1 MATDK
6 IAFEI
11 TTDTTQTVKAVKSIK
26 TELKEANQELILAQK
41 NFGDYSQEALNAAKK
56 VALLK
61 DSVNEARETA
71 DLFDPGKKFQAF
83 SGVLQT
89 TAAGYAG
96 LQGAI
101 GLFGTE
107 SAELEKQLLK
117 VQSALALSEGLSAVK
132 DGAKD
137 FNRLGAIIKTQVVTA
152 FSTLKGAIIATG
164 IGALAIAVG
173 LVIAN
178 FETVKKVVLDFIPG
192 LAKVGEFIGK
202 LVDKVTDFVGATS
215 EASRAYDKL
224 AGSNKSAN
232 EAIKRRIDL
241 LTAQGGQEKEIAKL
255 SKQIAENDLNVLR
268 AKYKSE
274 NGLRGDDLK
283 NFEDLKN
290 QKKIIE
296 AEETTRLKT
305 EEEKRATDRK
315 TVRDKEIAEIAAE
328 KARKEKEFSDY
339 VKRLQDESNAK
350 KTALEAD
357 RDAEASI
364 IADLTEIDDADKQL
378 KLEKEEARNETE
390 ILRANLVAE
399 RRRKDRDTE
408 TEEDKKA
415 YEARLVAQQA
425 FLQATASVFGQLS
438 SLFGEGTAASKAAGL
453 AEIAIQTGVGF
464 ANGLRIAQESAKAT
478 GPAAAFAFPI
488 FYATQVGAVL
498 AAANKARSILSKVK
512 GGGGGGGGVSRPSSG
527 GTPSFNA
534 SSSASVAPIQ
544 SGINVQQT
552 ALTPGGNNVTLQ
564 NQQAIKAF
572 VVETDI
578 TDSQDRI
585 NKIKAAATI

>member
-1 MATDK
+1 MATDNELALK
-6 IAFEI
+6 I

-26 TELKEANQELILAQK
+26 TELKEANEELILAQR
-41 NFGDYSQEALNAAKK
+41 NFGDYSDEALKAAKK

-117 VQSALALSEGLSAVK
+117 VQSALALSEGLSAVR

-137 FNRLGAIIKTQVVTA
+137 FARLGIEIKKVIPNLN
-152 FSTLKGAIIATG
+152 TLRGAIIATG
-164 IGALAIAVG
+164 IGAAVIAVG
-173 LVIAN
+173 LLIAN
-178 FETVKKVVLDFIPG
+178 FETVKKVVLNLIPG

-202 LVDKVTDFVGATS
+202 LVNKITDFVGATS
-215 EASRAYDKL
+215 EAERAYTKL
-224 AGSNKSAN
+224 ANSNKSAN
-232 EAIKRRIDL
+232 EQIQRRIDL
-241 LTAQGGQEKEIAKL
+241 LTAQGGQEKEIARL
-255 SKQIAENDLNVLR
+255 SKQLADNDLNTLR
-268 AKYKSE
+268 SKYKAE
-274 NGLRGDDLK
+274 KGLRGDDLK
-283 NFEDLKN
+283 DFEDLKN
-290 QKKIIE
+290 KKLIID
-296 AEETTRLKT
+296 AQETVRLKT
-305 EEEKRATDRK
+305 EGEKRAADRK

-339 VKRLQDESNAK
+339 VKGLQDESNAK

-364 IADLTEIDDADKQL
+364 IADLTAIDDADAEK
-378 KLEKEEARNETE
+378 KLQKEEARAETE
-390 ILRANLVAE
+390 IFRANLVAE
-399 RRRKDRDTE
+399 RRRKDRDIE
-408 TEEDKKA
+408 TDEDKKA

-512 GGGGGGGGVSRPSSG
+512 GGGGGGGSVSKPSSG
-527 GTPSFNA
+527 GSPNFNA
-534 SSSASVAPIQ
+534 SSSASIAPIQ
-544 SGINVQQT
+544 AGINVQQT
-552 ALTPGGNNVTLQ
+552 SLTPGGNNVNVQ

>member
-1 MATDK
+1 MTTDNK
-6 IAFEI
+6 IALEI

-232 EAIKRRIDL
+232 EAIQRRIDL

-255 SKQIAENDLNVLR
+255 SKQLAENDLNTLR
-268 AKYKSE
+268 SKYNAEK
-274 NGLRGDDLK
+274 GLRGEDLK

-290 QKKIIE
+290 QKKIID
-296 AEETTRLKT
+296 AQETARLRT
-305 EEEKRATDRK
+305 EEEKRVADRK
-315 TVRDKEIAEIAAE
+315 TVRDKEIA
-328 KARKEKEFSDY
+328 
-339 VKRLQDESNAK
+339 
-350 KTALEAD
+350 
-357 RDAEASI
+357 
-364 IADLTEIDDADKQL
+364 
-378 KLEKEEARNETE
+378 
-390 ILRANLVAE
+390 
-399 RRRKDRDTE
+399 
-408 TEEDKKA
+408 DKKA
-415 YEARLVAQQA
+415 ADEAELLRIGGLRVAAFEKEQQEIKDKEDKRLGLIKELDLNNDAFLKASSEKKIGFDLLTQAKQTSINAETYAKFEENAKFDLEIKTRAAQGEIELLMAVSSTAGQLADLAGKETAAGKALAVAQALINTYQGI
-425 FLQATASVFGQLS
+425 S
-438 SLFGEGTAASKAAGL
+438 AGVKL
-453 AEIAIQTGVGF
+453 GY
-464 ANGLRIAQESAKAT
+464 
-478 GPAAAFAFPI
+478 PAAIP
-488 FYATQVGAVL
+488 AVL
-498 AAANKARSILSKVK
+498 AASVTGFKAVKSIISVKVP
-512 GGGGGGGGVSRPSSG
+512 GGGGGASIPGGGSPQ
-527 GTPSFNA
+527 TFTA
-534 SSSASVAPIQ
+534 SAAQAPIQ
-544 SGINVQQT
+544 SGINVTQT
-552 ALTPGGNNVTLQ
+552 QSLGTANVNVQ

>member
-164 IGALAIAVG
+164 IGLAVVAVG
-173 LVIAN
+173 LLIAN
-178 FETVKKVVLDFIPG
+178 FEAVKKVVLNLIPG
-192 LAKVGEFIGK
+192 LAQVGEFIGK
-202 LVDKVTDFVGATS
+202 LVNKITDFVGATS
-215 EASRAYDKL
+215 EAERAYTKL

-232 EAIKRRIDL
+232 EQIQRRIDL
-241 LTAQGGQEKEIAKL
+241 LSAQGGQEKEIAKL
-255 SKQIAENDLNVLR
+255 SKQLADNDLNTLR
-268 AKYKSE
+268 SKYNAEK
-274 NGLRGDDLK
+274 GLRGEDLK

-290 QKKIIE
+290 QKKIID
-296 AEETTRLKT
+296 AQETVRLKT
-305 EEEKRATDRK
+305 EEEKRAADRK
-315 TVRDKEIAEIAAE
+315 TVRDKELA
-328 KARKEKEFSDY
+328 
-339 VKRLQDESNAK
+339 
-350 KTALEAD
+350 
-357 RDAEASI
+357 
-364 IADLTEIDDADKQL
+364 
-378 KLEKEEARNETE
+378 
-390 ILRANLVAE
+390 
-399 RRRKDRDTE
+399 
-408 TEEDKKA
+408 DKKA
-415 YEARLVAQQA
+415 EEEAELLRLGGIRVAAFEKEQQEIKDKEDKRLGLIKELDLNNDAFLKASSEKKIGFDLLTQAKQTSINAETYAKFEENAKTDLEIKTRAAQGEIDLLLAVSSTAGQLADLAGKETAAGKALAVAQALINTYQGI
-425 FLQATASVFGQLS
+425 S
-438 SLFGEGTAASKAAGL
+438 AGVKL
-453 AEIAIQTGVGF
+453 GY
-464 ANGLRIAQESAKAT
+464 
-478 GPAAAFAFPI
+478 PAAIP
-488 FYATQVGAVL
+488 AVL
-498 AAANKARSILSKVK
+498 AASVTGFKAVKSIISVKVP
-512 GGGGGGGGVSRPSSG
+512 GGGGGGSIPGGGSPQ
-527 GTPSFNA
+527 SF
-534 SSSASVAPIQ
+534 SSASIQAPIQ
-544 SGINVQQT
+544 SGINVTQT
-552 ALTPGGNNVTLQ
+552 QSLGTANVNVH

>member
-1 MATDK
+1 MTTDNK
-6 IAFEI
+6 IALEI

-164 IGALAIAVG
+164 IGALAIGIG
-173 LVIAN
+173 LLIAN
-178 FETVKKVVLDFIPG
+178 FDAVKKVVLNFIPG
-192 LAKVGEFIGK
+192 LSKIGEIIGK
-202 LVDKVTDFVGATS
+202 IVNKITDFAGATS
-215 EASRAYDKL
+215 QASREYDKL
-224 AGSNKSAN
+224 AASNKSAN
-232 EAIKRRIDL
+232 EEIKRRIDL
-241 LTAQGGQEKEIAKL
+241 LTAQGGQEKEIARL
-255 SKQIAENDLNVLR
+255 SKQLADNDLNTLK
-268 AKYKSE
+268 AKSKAE
-274 NGLRGDDLK
+274 KGLKDEDLK
-283 NFEDLKN
+283 NEKDLKN
-290 QKKIIE
+290 QKLIID
-296 AEETTRLKT
+296 AQETARLKT
-305 EEEKRATDRK
+305 EEEKRVADRK
-315 TVRDKEIAEIAAE
+315 AVR
-328 KARKEKEFSDY
+328 EKE
-339 VKRLQDESNAK
+339 LA
-350 KTALEAD
+350 
-357 RDAEASI
+357 
-364 IADLTEIDDADKQL
+364 
-378 KLEKEEARNETE
+378 
-390 ILRANLVAE
+390 
-399 RRRKDRDTE
+399 
-408 TEEDKKA
+408 DKKA
-415 YEARLVAQQA
+415 ADEAELLRLGGIRVAAFEKEQQEIKDKEDKRLGLIKELDLNNDAFLKASSEKKIGFDLLTQAKQTSINAETYAKFEENAKTDLEIKTRAAQAEIELLTAVSSTAGQLADLAGKETAAGKALAVAQA
-425 FLQATASVFGQLS
+425 LINTYLGIS
-438 SLFGEGTAASKAAGL
+438 AGVKL
-453 AEIAIQTGVGF
+453 GF
-464 ANGLRIAQESAKAT
+464 
-478 GPAAAFAFPI
+478 PAAIP
-488 FYATQVGAVL
+488 AVL
-498 AAANKARSILSKVK
+498 AASVTGFKAVKSIMSVKVP
-512 GGGGGGGGVSRPSSG
+512 GGGGGGSIPGGGSPQ
-527 GTPSFNA
+527 SFSTA
-534 SSSASVAPIQ
+534 SAQAPIQ
-544 SGINVQQT
+544 SGINVTQT
-552 ALTPGGNNVTLQ
+552 QSLGTANVNVQ

>member
-1 MATDK
+1 MATEEV
-6 IAFEI
+6 AFKI
-11 TTDTTQTVKAVKSIK
+11 TTDTSQTEKAVKSIK
-26 TELKEANQELILAQK
+26 TELREAT
-41 NFGDYSQEALNAAKK
+41 QEALNLSRKFGDTSKEAIEAQQK
-56 VALLK
+56 VANLRDEVGDFK
-61 DSVNEARETA
+61 DRVDALNPDA
-71 DLFDPGKKFQAF
+71 KFKAF
-83 SGVLQT
+83 SQTLQGV
-89 TAAGYAG
+89 AGGFAG
-96 LQGAI
+96 VQGAI

-117 VQSALALSEGLSAVK
+117 VQSALALSEGLNSVLESKDAFTNLAVV
-132 DGAKD
+132 
-137 FNRLGAIIKTQVVTA
+137 IKKNVITA
-152 FSTLKGAIIATG
+152 FTTLKGAIIATG
-164 IGALAIAVG
+164 IGAAVVAIG
-173 LVIAN
+173 LLIAN
-178 FETVKKVVLDFIPG
+178 FDAVKKVVLNFIPG

-202 LVDKVTDFVGATS
+202 LVEQVTDFVGATS

-224 AGSNKSAN
+224 AGSNKTAN
-232 EAIKRRIDL
+232 EAIQRRIDL
-241 LTAQGGQEKEIAKL
+241 LSAQGGQEKEIAKL
-255 SKQIAENDLNVLR
+255 SKQLAENDLNTLR
-268 AKYKSE
+268 SKYKAE
-274 NGLRGDDLK
+274 KGLRGEDLK

-296 AEETTRLKT
+296 AEETVRLKA
-305 EEEKRATDRK
+305 EGEKREADRK
-315 TVRDKEIAEIAAE
+315 TARDKEIAEIAAE
-328 KARKEKEFSDY
+328 KARKEKEFADF
-339 VKRLQDESNAK
+339 VKKLQDESNAK
-350 KTALEAD
+350 KVAAEAE
-357 RDAEASI
+357 RDLEASI

-378 KLEKEEARNETE
+378 RLEKEEARGETE

-478 GPAAAFAFPI
+478 GPAAAFAFPV

-512 GGGGGGGGVSRPSSG
+512 GGGGGGGVSRPNSG

-544 SGINVQQT
+544 AGINVQQT

>member
-1 MATDK
+1 MTTDNK
-6 IAFEI
+6 IALEI

-137 FNRLGAIIKTQVVTA
+137 FARLGAIIKTQVVTA

-178 FETVKKVVLDFIPG
+178 FETVKKVVLDFIPE

-232 EAIKRRIDL
+232 EEIQRRIDL
-241 LTAQGGQEKEIAKL
+241 LSAQGGQEKEIAKL
-255 SKQIAENDLNVLR
+255 SKQLAENDLNTLR
-268 AKYKSE
+268 SKYNAEK
-274 NGLRGDDLK
+274 GLRGEDLK

-290 QKKIIE
+290 QKKIID
-296 AEETTRLKT
+296 AQETARLKT
-305 EEEKRATDRK
+305 EEEKRVADRK
-315 TVRDKEIAEIAAE
+315 TVRDKEIA
-328 KARKEKEFSDY
+328 
-339 VKRLQDESNAK
+339 
-350 KTALEAD
+350 
-357 RDAEASI
+357 
-364 IADLTEIDDADKQL
+364 
-378 KLEKEEARNETE
+378 
-390 ILRANLVAE
+390 
-399 RRRKDRDTE
+399 
-408 TEEDKKA
+408 DKKA
-415 YEARLVAQQA
+415 ADEAELLRLGGLRVAAFEKEQQEIKDKEDKRLGLIKELDLNNDAFLKASSEKKIGFDLLTQAKQTSINAETYAKFEENAKTDLEIKTRAAQAEIELLTAVSSTAGQLADLAGKETAAGKALAVAQA
-425 FLQATASVFGQLS
+425 LINTYLGIS
-438 SLFGEGTAASKAAGL
+438 AGVKL
-453 AEIAIQTGVGF
+453 GF
-464 ANGLRIAQESAKAT
+464 
-478 GPAAAFAFPI
+478 PAAIP
-488 FYATQVGAVL
+488 AVL
-498 AAANKARSILSKVK
+498 AASVTGFKAVKSIMSVKVP
-512 GGGGGGGGVSRPSSG
+512 GGGGGGSIPGGGSPQ
-527 GTPSFNA
+527 SFSTA
-534 SSSASVAPIQ
+534 LAQAPIQ
-544 SGINVQQT
+544 SGINVTQT
-552 ALTPGGNNVTLQ
+552 QSLGTANVNVQ

>member
-232 EAIKRRIDL
+232 EAIQRRIDL
-241 LTAQGGQEKEIAKL
+241 LGAQGGQEKEIAKL
-255 SKQIAENDLNVLR
+255 SKQLADNDLNTLR
-268 AKYKSE
+268 SKYNAEK
-274 NGLRGDDLK
+274 GLRGEDLK

-290 QKKIIE
+290 QKKIID
-296 AEETTRLKT
+296 AQETVRLKT
-305 EEEKRATDRK
+305 EEEKRAADRK
-315 TVRDKEIAEIAAE
+315 TVRDKELA
-328 KARKEKEFSDY
+328 
-339 VKRLQDESNAK
+339 
-350 KTALEAD
+350 
-357 RDAEASI
+357 
-364 IADLTEIDDADKQL
+364 
-378 KLEKEEARNETE
+378 
-390 ILRANLVAE
+390 
-399 RRRKDRDTE
+399 
-408 TEEDKKA
+408 DKKA
-415 YEARLVAQQA
+415 EEEAELLRLGGIRVAAFEKEQQEIKDKEDKRLGLIKELDLNNDAFLKASSEKKIGFDLLTQAKQTSINAETYAKFEENAKTDLEIKTRAAQGEIDLLLAVSSTAGQLADLAGKETAAGKALAVAQALINTYQGI
-425 FLQATASVFGQLS
+425 S
-438 SLFGEGTAASKAAGL
+438 AGVKL
-453 AEIAIQTGVGF
+453 GY
-464 ANGLRIAQESAKAT
+464 
-478 GPAAAFAFPI
+478 PAAIP
-488 FYATQVGAVL
+488 AVL
-498 AAANKARSILSKVK
+498 AASVTGFKAVKSIISVKVP
-512 GGGGGGGGVSRPSSG
+512 GGGGGGSIPGGGSPQ
-527 GTPSFNA
+527 SF
-534 SSSASVAPIQ
+534 SSASIQAPIQ
-544 SGINVQQT
+544 SGINVTQT
-552 ALTPGGNNVTLQ
+552 QSLGTANVNVQ